1 MTARQR
7 NAMVAVAIAAIVAL
21 AVLIAPSF
29 YTGPTVAYH
38 EGIPSEILN
47 CESPAPENV
56 HRCAALYC
64 ERALYDRKV
73 VRPYMRVAL
82 SRSRFNFS
90 DAPGRSVHFHSWTE
104 DGRKL
109 IAKCEMINYD
119 VVSIEFVDRLP

>member
-7 NAMVAVAIAAIVAL
+7 KAILTVTIVMVLGFAL
-21 AVLIAPSF
+21 LIAPSF

-64 ERALYDRKV
+64 ERALYERKV
-73 VRPYMRVAL
+73 VRPFLRIAL
-82 SRSRFNFS
+82 SKSQFNFS
-90 DAPGRSVHFHSWTE
+90 DAPRRSVHFHSWTE
-104 DGRKL
+104 DERKL
-109 IAKCEMINYD
+109 IARCEMKDYD